1 MRTVLFL
8 GYPLTDSLQRE
19 FIKVDERL
27 LEMFLSG
34 VAPYLQRIDYHEA
47 VFIGKEI
54 GQAADFNKIKLLEA
68 NIYSM
73 LAKIV
78 PGYPFKET
86 SLFLL
91 PLLHLDGRQP

>member
-19 FIKVDERL
+19 FTKVDQRL

-34 VAPYLQRIDYHEA
+34 VAPYLQRIEYRGE
-47 VFIGKEI
+47 VFVGKEV

-73 LAKIV
+73 LAKII
-78 PGYPFKET
+78 PSYSFKEIPL
-86 SLFLL
+86 SLL
-91 PLLHLDGRQP
+91 PLLDLD